1 MAHDPNLWPY
11 ENALKDVTALV
22 KSLPAGARLPGER
35 VLSEQC
41 GVARNTLRRALADL
55 EEQGLLVVSKGRG
68 RFVAG
73 TEDERASGHDD
84 APPTT

>member
-1 MAHDPNLWPY
+1 VAHDPNLWPY

-35 VLSEQC
+35 VLSEKC

-73 TEDERASGHDD
+73 AEDEGASGHDD
-84 APPTT
+84 ASPIS